1 MSREKRFPW
10 YTGTGDD
17 GLTSLLGDAKVP
29 KYHLQPEAFGTVDEA
44 SAALGLA
51 RASSKHRE
59 VQELVLA
66 VQRDLYRVMSELAA
80 TQEAASQFETIDQ
93 GRITWLERE
102 TDKFGNRVQ
111 MPREFV
117 VPGDTQVG
125 ALFDLA
131 RTMIRRAERVAVK
144 LCDEGLCNNGAI
156 VPYLNRLSSLCFVL
170 ARFEDQ
176 TAKPGS
182 VTLAK
187 GNEVP

>member
-1 MSREKRFPW
+1 M
-10 YTGTGDD
+10 
-17 GLTSLLGDAKVP
+17 TSLLGDTKVP

-44 SAALGLA
+44 SSALGLA
-51 RASSKHRE
+51 RASSQHRE
-59 VQELVLA
+59 VQELILA

-80 TQEAASQFETIDQ
+80 TQEAAAQFETIDQ
-93 GRITWLERE
+93 ARIAWLERE
-102 TDKFGNRVQ
+102 TDKFGNRVK

-187 GNEVP
+187 GNEAP